1 MSVGTIVT
9 IVLLITVLILGLV
22 LVRTIF
28 SGSIENINS
37 IDQAVK
43 NEINK
48 LFSEDS
54 SRTIVVYP
62 PTRSIS
68 IKEGEQG
75 GFGFSIRNLESQDKT
90 FRYDVLYDSSSC
102 NINSASAQNL
112 IVLGKT
118 GNNINIA
125 SGRVL
130 ENPILVRFDISNDV
144 PLCNI
149 RYNIQVKDQTS
160 GTIYGSTV
168 SVDLE
173 ILPQ

>member
-1 MSVGTIVT
+1 M
-9 IVLLITVLILGLV
+9 
-22 LVRTIF
+22 
-28 SGSIENINS
+28 
-37 IDQAVK
+37 
-43 NEINK
+43 
-48 LFSEDS
+48 
-54 SRTIVVYP
+54 
-62 PTRSIS
+62 
-68 IKEGEQG
+68 
-75 GFGFSIRNLESQDKT
+75 
-90 FRYDVLYDSSSC
+90 YDSSSC